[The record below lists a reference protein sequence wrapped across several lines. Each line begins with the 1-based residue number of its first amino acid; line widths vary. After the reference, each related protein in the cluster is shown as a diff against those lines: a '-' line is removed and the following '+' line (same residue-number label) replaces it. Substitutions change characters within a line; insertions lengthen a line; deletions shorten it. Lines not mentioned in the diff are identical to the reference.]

1 MAAKRGAVLAAA
13 VVVFSATLR
22 TCAALEVTAASP
34 VFGTLGNAVSILCEP
49 DEWSYPETCSFTR

>member
-1 MAAKRGAVLAAA
+1 MAAKSGAALAVAI
-13 VVVFSATLR
+13 VVFSATLR

-34 VFGTLGNAVSILCEP
+34 VFGTLGDAVSIVCKP